1 MGRRLQLALAG
12 AGIGGLAMATAM
24 GRAGHGATV
33 IERAPALGEVG
44 AGLQLSPNAMRALE
58 FLGVAEAVQAV
69 ASRPEAVVLRLHRSG
84 RQVYRLALGRAAET
98 RWGAPYLHIHR
109 ADLLAILERA
119 AREAGAEIRT
129 GIHVE
134 RAGDIRGGAALHTD
148 AGRIEAD
155 LAIGADG
162 VRSVVREAL
171 TNRGRPRYS
180 GFVAWRGTV
189 PADRLPAGLLAPR
202 ATVWMGPRRHLVTYP
217 LREGRLLNFVAIEER
232 EAWTA
237 EGWSAPGDP
246 DALRASFHGWHE
258 EVGQLFAAV
267 DRTFQWGLFRHAP
280 LGRWSEGR
288 VAVTGDAAHP
298 TLPFLAQGA
307 ALALEDAVVLARAL
321 QSHELTSGLTAWEAA
336 RKPRATWL
344 QAAAART
351 GKRFHSR
358 WAPEQMVKA
367 TALGLFSKL
376 LPDRAQGINDA
387 VYAYDPG
394 RAPL

>member
-1 MGRRLQLALAG
+1 MVISTDTRPIPDEWKKSEMEGPEP
-12 AGIGGLAMATAM
+12 ATD
-24 GRAGHGATV
+24 
-33 IERAPALGEVG
+33 
-44 AGLQLSPNAMRALE
+44 
-58 FLGVAEAVQAV
+58 
-69 ASRPEAVVLRLHRSG
+69 SRKRKPPRPLPPVCD
-84 RQVYRLALGRAAET
+84 AAK
-98 RWGAPYLHIHR
+98 
-109 ADLLAILERA
+109 
-119 AREAGAEIRT
+119 
-129 GIHVE
+129 
-134 RAGDIRGGAALHTD
+134 
-148 AGRIEAD
+148 
-155 LAIGADG
+155 
-162 VRSVVREAL
+162 
-171 TNRGRPRYS
+171 N
-180 GFVAWRGTV
+180 
-189 PADRLPAGLLAPR
+189 
-202 ATVWMGPRRHLVTYP
+202 
-217 LREGRLLNFVAIEER
+217 
-232 EAWTA
+232 
-237 EGWSAPGDP
+237 GDP

-307 ALALEDAVVLARAL
+307 ALALEDAVVLACAL